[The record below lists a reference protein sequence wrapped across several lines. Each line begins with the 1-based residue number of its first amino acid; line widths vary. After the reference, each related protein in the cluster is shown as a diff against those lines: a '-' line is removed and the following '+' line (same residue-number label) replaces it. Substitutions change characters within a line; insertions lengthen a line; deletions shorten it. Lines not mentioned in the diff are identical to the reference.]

1 MNKLKQLR
9 DNILSAYSGDR
20 AKQMSFLARFTDVTT
35 FVTIFLC
42 ESTSELLETSSKNLR
57 YYHGPIF
64 AQTFCPNR

>member
-9 DNILSAYSGDR
+9 DNILSACSGDR

-42 ESTSELLETSSKNLR
+42 ESTSELLETSSAK
-57 YYHGPIF
+57 
-64 AQTFCPNR
+64 T